1 MPMAKSSR
9 TRFVGLR
16 ISPEEF
22 QKLQTLA
29 WQSERTMSQ
38 VLRLLLQQAEVSHL
52 DDMHLNSG
60 LRGRPP
66 YASR

>member
-1 MPMAKSSR
+1 MAQFFR

-29 WQSERTMSQ
+29 AQSERTMSQ
-38 VLRLLLQQAEVSHL
+38 VLRLLLQQARVSHVADIYL
-52 DDMHLNSG
+52 ASG
-60 LRGRPP
+60 LRTSPH
-66 YASR
+66 ATS